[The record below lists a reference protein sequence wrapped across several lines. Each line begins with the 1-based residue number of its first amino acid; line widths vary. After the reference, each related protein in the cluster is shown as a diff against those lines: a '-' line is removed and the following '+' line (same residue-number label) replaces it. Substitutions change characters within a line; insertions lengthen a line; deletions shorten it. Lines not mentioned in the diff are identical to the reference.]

1 MEKNSKLETK
11 FTNFC
16 EAAKGNPFKWI
27 ETVQQVG
34 SNWYWMES
42 REREGEMKR
51 VQSGGDTF
59 VDTMLKH
66 WDQGV
71 FKTL

>member
-1 MEKNSKLETK
+1 MNRNSSTSWFKLILNGE
-11 FTNFC
+11 
-16 EAAKGNPFKWI
+16 
-27 ETVQQVG
+27 Q
-34 SNWYWMES
+34 

-66 WDQGV
+66 
-71 FKTL
+71 